1 LDRRDNVVITEQ
13 LNELPV
19 KTYRWLKVNGLTL
32 PEPLELTVQ
41 PYPKA
46 YLTFTPMAG
55 LTVQAM
61 PEVHL
66 KDRLGVD
73 HAAYGVSPELVSLS
87 ETQHNAG
94 VQVHAGRGVKCP
106 DPIVVSYQCSSDSPV
121 VVDHNVI
128 YGEGGSSLTVIF
140 QYTGDGSSA
149 VHNGTLKVYAQPG
162 AEINVIRIQHMPDDA
177 HHFDSIA
184 AFVGE
189 GAQVNFV
196 HVELGG
202 ALSAVNYKVEL
213 QARGA
218 LDISGAYFGGGKGR
232 LDLNY
237 LAEHYGEGSS
247 SQILIHGAL
256 QGEAKKIFRGTIDL
270 KRGARGSKG
279 RELESVLLLD
289 ERARSIAVPLLL
301 AGEDDVEGEHAA
313 SAGKVDAKKLHYL
326 MARGLSERQ
335 ATQLLVEAA
344 FQPVLDRLPS
354 DAWRALVRQELG
366 WRLSQCPST

>member
-1 LDRRDNVVITEQ
+1 MVITEQ

-128 YGEGGSSLTVIF
+128 YGE
-140 QYTGDGSSA
+140 
-149 VHNGTLKVYAQPG
+149 
-162 AEINVIRIQHMPDDA
+162 
-177 HHFDSIA
+177 
-184 AFVGE
+184 
-189 GAQVNFV
+189 
-196 HVELGG
+196 
-202 ALSAVNYKVEL
+202 
-213 QARGA
+213 
-218 LDISGAYFGGGKGR
+218 
-232 LDLNY
+232 
-237 LAEHYGEGSS
+237 EGSS
-247 SQILIHGAL
+247 S
-256 QGEAKKIFRGTIDL
+256 R
-270 KRGARGSKG
+270 
-279 RELESVLLLD
+279 
-289 ERARSIAVPLLL
+289 
-301 AGEDDVEGEHAA
+301 
-313 SAGKVDAKKLHYL
+313 
-326 MARGLSERQ
+326 
-335 ATQLLVEAA
+335 
-344 FQPVLDRLPS
+344 
-354 DAWRALVRQELG
+354 
-366 WRLSQCPST
+366 